1 MPIMPLP
8 IFELGTALMI
18 ILPTELS
25 LRLFKLQLLSI
36 ELYELHSPYCIF
48 DKSILSI
55 NDEKENNSSL
65 LRSLLSF

>member
-36 ELYELHSPYCIF
+36 ELYELHSLYYTF
-48 DKSILSI
+48 DKSVLSI